1 MKSKVMDKMKKGI
14 TIKSHENQ
22 QTSMNM
28 FSDEITNMF
37 T

>member
-1 MKSKVMDKMKKGI
+1 MKSKVIDKMKRGI
-14 TIKSHENQ
+14 TIKSHQNQ
-22 QTSMNM
+22 ASMNM